1 MRSLFALV
9 LASLSVCACAG
20 QRLYVGGTV
29 DYTATPP
36 IEGASGALPLRALY
50 CTQEVYEPNEAS
62 EGVRLDG
69 GCVLNRR
76 FDGPLIAVGECRVR
90 TAKGDVSLAIESA
103 SLDSGWRR
111 LGKTGGFVA
120 PVEVVLGGKTPEGQ
134 YLTYRFTGTRST
146 EEATPEEC
154 TSVLSRPR
162 S

>member
-1 MRSLFALV
+1 MRSLFALM

-20 QRLYVGGTV
+20 QRLYVDGTV

-50 CTQEVYEPNEAS
+50 CTQTPSEPSEAS

-69 GCVLNRR
+69 RCVLNRR
-76 FDGPLIAVGECRVR
+76 WDGQLIPVGECRVP
-90 TAKGDVSLAIESA
+90 TAKGDVSLAVESA

-120 PVEVVLGGKTPEGQ
+120 PVEVVLGGRAPDGQ
-134 YLTYRFTGTRST
+134 YLTYRFTGTRGT
-146 EEATPEEC
+146 QEATPEEC
-154 TSVLSRPR
+154 ASVLSRPR